1 LIEALLAALAGLLIG
16 SFLNVCIYRLPL
28 DLSVV
33 APRSYCPECDH
44 GIAWYDNVPILSY
57 IVVRGRCR
65 HCQVRISFRYPL
77 VEFLTA
83 ACFFTAVWLRPN
95 GIDPLAIKYC
105 VFTAIVIALIF
116 TDAEE
121 RILPDE
127 FTLGGIAV
135 GLVFAWFIKPEPGQ
149 ISILRFFLPSIDNP
163 QVVALI
169 EAAFAA
175 AFSSLSL
182 WLVGFVY
189 GKLRH
194 REVLGLGDVKMVAM
208 IGAFLGLQQVL
219 LTLIVGSLLGSLVGL
234 LYIYF
239 TRRRVLPRVKRRYGT
254 FAGTYLFFL
263 TSKYQLPFGAF
274 LGIGAIAV
282 GFLGEIVIAWYR
294 HIL

>member
-1 LIEALLAALAGLLIG
+1 MIEALLAALAGLLIG

-33 APRSYCPECDH
+33 SPRSYCPECDR
-44 GIAWYDNVPILSY
+44 GIAWYDNVPLLSY
-57 IVVRGRCR
+57 ILLHGRCR
-65 HCQVRISFRYPL
+65 HCQTRISFRYPL

-83 ACFFTAVWLRPN
+83 ACFFIAVWLRPH
-95 GIDPLAIKYC
+95 GIDILAIKYC
-105 VFTAIVIALIF
+105 VFSAIVIALIF
-116 TDAEE
+116 TDVEE

-127 FTLGGIAV
+127 FTLGGIAI
-135 GLVFAWFIKPEPGQ
+135 GLVFAWFIQPDPSQ
-149 ISILRFFLPSIDNP
+149 ISILRFFLPSIEN
-163 QVVALI
+163 QHVVSLI

-175 AFSSLSL
+175 VFSSLSL
-182 WLVGFVY
+182 WFVGFAY
-189 GKLRH
+189 GKLRK

-208 IGAFLGLQQVL
+208 IGAFLGLQPVL

-239 TRRRVLPRVKRRYGT
+239 SQRRLLPRVRRRYGT
-254 FAGTYLFFL
+254 LAGTYLFFL

-282 GFLGEIVIAWYR
+282 AFWGEIVIAWYR
-294 HIL
+294 KLG